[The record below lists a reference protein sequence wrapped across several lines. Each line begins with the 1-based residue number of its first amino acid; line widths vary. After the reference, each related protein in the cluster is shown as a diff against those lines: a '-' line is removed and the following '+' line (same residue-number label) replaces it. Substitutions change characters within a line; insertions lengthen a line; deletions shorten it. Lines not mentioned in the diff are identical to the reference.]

1 MKIKVTPILKDVGII
16 AFLIL
21 FPHFVPLPFYSYA
34 VVCLALIWVLL
45 RKEGMTFYNI
55 GLAKNG
61 ITPKAVLIAI
71 VSALMWAVFMQ
82 FIYIPVI
89 KHLFIVPDYTE
100 YNFVRKSVATL
111 LMTGAAAWLIG
122 GFYEEIVFR
131 GYIQFVLEKKVFKSS
146 CMFWSIT
153 VTSILFGLYHW
164 QQDIFGVIAAVLG
177 GLFLGILYKK
187 SDNNLWIPILSHA
200 IFDTITLVLIYT
212 DKFGKLY

>member
-1 MKIKVTPILKDVGII
+1 MKIKVAPILKDVGII

-45 RKEGMTFYNI
+45 RQEGKTFYNI

-71 VSALMWAVFMQ
+71 ISALTWAVFMQ

-89 KHLFIVPDYTE
+89 KHLFIVSDYTE
-100 YNFVRKSVATL
+100 YNFVRKSVTTL

-131 GYIQFVLEKKVFKSS
+131 GYIQFVLEKKVFKSWGI
-146 CMFWSIT
+146 FLSIT

-177 GLFLGILYKK
+177 GLFWGILYKK

-200 IFDTITLVLIYT
+200 IFDTITLVLIYM
-212 DKFGKLY
+212 DKFGRLY

>member
-1 MKIKVTPILKDVGII
+1 MKIKVAPILKDVGII

-34 VVCLALIWVLL
+34 VVCLVLIWVLL
-45 RKEGMTFYNI
+45 CKEGKTFYNI

-71 VSALMWAVFMQ
+71 ISALTWAVFMQ

-89 KHLFIVPDYTE
+89 KRLFIVPDYTE
-100 YNFVRKSVATL
+100 YNFVRKSIATL

-131 GYIQFVLEKKVFKSS
+131 GYIQFVLEKKVFKSWGI
-146 CMFWSIT
+146 FLSIT

-177 GLFLGILYKK
+177 GLFWGILYKK

-200 IFDTITLVLIYT
+200 IFDTITLVLIYM
-212 DKFGKLY
+212 DKFGRLY